1 MLKIQIPELDKYSVK
16 IKANPV
22 GFQSDPFEQLR
33 KNRIQANIHRIRE
46 LDKERETSKLKK
58 KILC

>member
-1 MLKIQIPELDKYSVK
+1 MLKIQIPELDKDSVK

-46 LDKERETSKLKK
+46 GKRN
-58 KILC
+58 